1 MTDGEA
7 VASIEHPML
16 TSGVLERRRYQ
27 LQLAGRAMDGHT
39 LVCLPTGLGKTAVSL
54 VVTAR
59 RLHEAGGKALLL
71 APTKPLVEQH
81 AEFYRE
87 ALEVPDDEIVV
98 FTGEVRPDDRAALW
112 DDAKIVIA
120 TPQVVENDLI
130 GNRIDLADVTH
141 LTFDECHRAT
151 GDYAYVY
158 IAERYHED
166 AERPLVT
173 GMSASPGGDEEEI
186 LTVCANL
193 GLRQVEVMTEEDAD
207 VDRFTHDTDLE
218 WDTVEL
224 PEELIEIR
232 DALADVIEERLER
245 LRELGVTKK
254 RSADLSQ
261 RDLNK
266 LRGKLQDL
274 IDQDKSEGYEGMS
287 IHAEIMKL
295 RRAHEVV
302 ETQSIEAVE
311 RYFERQR
318 QQARSSGASKASQR
332 FVSDPTVQEAIRRVD
347 DFDGR
352 HPKFSEARLR
362 IAETLGIDDGERAIV
377 FTESRDT
384 AEVLTEFLG
393 EHFDTRRFVGQGD
406 KEGSDGMTQKEQ
418 QETLDAFRAG
428 EFEVLVSTSVAEEGL
443 DVPEVD
449 LVLFYEPVPTA
460 IRSIQRKGRTGRQAR
475 GKVVVLMAEDTRD
488 EAFFWI
494 AKRREEEMAAELT
507 ELKGMTDE
515 IDARLEQSGLDA
527 FATGEAPEA
536 APAAGDGAGS
546 VGPTSVPDTSSSE
559 GSETPVSGG
568 PASDDRQTAETVEKS
583 RSAGVRRASDG
594 GSDAE
599 KSHAGSGTDADGQAD
614 LGSFDATDS
623 SESGDVSSGNNG
635 HASGETEGLGETAE
649 SGPEEGAEEGAG
661 DGAEDGTEKS
671 TEETEETDLQSG
683 DGDSGTAEPEGTVE
697 VPDPDADSIE
707 VVIDQRELESSIA
720 RDLSRKDEIETRLET
735 LAVGDYVC
743 SDRVAVERKT
753 VEDFLDTLLGS
764 DRSLFEQAGD
774 LTQHYERSVVVLEGE
789 GVYERRDVHPN
800 AIRGAL
806 TSLAV
811 DYGLSVMHS
820 DDPDET
826 VELLAT
832 IAQRE
837 QGERN
842 REISVHGEKQSKTL
856 GEQQEY
862 VIASIAEIGPVTARA
877 LLSHFG
883 SVRAVMTADEE
894 ELLEVD
900 GVGQVTVERILEVV
914 ESEYTGQ

>member
-1 MTDGEA
+1 MTDGES

-16 TSGVLERRRYQ
+16 VDGMLERRRYQ
-27 LQLAGRAMDGHT
+27 LQLAGRAMGGHT

-59 RLHEAGGKALLL
+59 RLHEVGGKALLL

-87 ALEVPDDEIVV
+87 ALEIPDDEIVV
-98 FTGEVRPDDRAALW
+98 FTGEVRPDDRAELW
-112 DDAKIVIA
+112 EDAQVVIA

-141 LTFDECHRAT
+141 LTFDECHRGT

-166 AERPLVT
+166 AEQPLVT

-193 GLRQVEVMTEEDAD
+193 GLRQVEVMTEDDAD
-207 VDRFTHDTDLE
+207 VDRFTHDTDVE
-218 WDTVEL
+218 WNTVEL

-266 LRGKLQDL
+266 LRGKLQNL

-295 RRAHEVV
+295 RRALEVV

-332 FVSDPTVQEAIRRVD
+332 FVSDPTVQEAIRRVE
-347 DFDGR
+347 DFDER
-352 HPKFSEARLR
+352 HPKFREAHLRL
-362 IAETLGIDDGERAIV
+362 AETLGIEDGERAIV

-393 EHFDTRRFVGQGD
+393 EHFDVRRFVGQGD
-406 KEGSDGMTQKEQ
+406 KDGSDGMTQTEQ

-460 IRSIQRKGRTGRQAR
+460 IRSIQRKGRTGRQAK

-494 AKRREEEMAAELT
+494 AKRREEEMADELAEL
-507 ELKGMTDE
+507 KAMTDE
-515 IDARLEQSGLDA
+515 LDARLEQSGLDA
-527 FATGEAPEA
+527 FATGDAPEA
-536 APAAGDGAGS
+536 VPADPADTADDSTADGDDEDPA
-546 VGPTSVPDTSSSE
+546 T
-559 GSETPVSGG
+559 TPVSTG
-568 PASDDRQTAETVEKS
+568 PSSAERQTDETAKKS
-583 RSAGVRRASDG
+583 AADGVRRASDG
-594 GSDAE
+594 SGDGGKSQASGGGDAE
-599 KSHAGSGTDADGQAD
+599 GQAN
-614 LGSFDATDS
+614 LGSFDAGENSDDAS
-623 SESGDVSSGNNG
+623 VSDDTTP
-635 HASGETEGLGETAE
+635 HTTAETEGLHEDGQQEAATDE
-649 SGPEEGAEEGAG
+649 SGAKESER
-661 DGAEDGTEKS
+661 
-671 TEETEETDLQSG
+671 
-683 DGDSGTAEPEGTVE
+683 EGTVAA
-697 VPDPDADSIE
+697 PDSEADSIE

-774 LTQHYERSVVVLEGE
+774 LTRHYERSVVILEGE

-811 DYGLSVMHS
+811 DYGLSIMHS

-832 IAQRE
+832 IAERE
-837 QGERN
+837 QGDRD
-842 REISVHGEKQSKTL
+842 REVSVHGEKQSKTL

-862 VIASIAEIGPVTARA
+862 VVGSIAEIGPVTARA
-877 LLSHFG
+877 LLAHFG
-883 SVRAVMTADEE
+883 SVRDVMTAEEE

>member
-1 MTDGEA
+1 MTDGES

-16 TSGVLERRRYQ
+16 VDGMLERRRYQ
-27 LQLAGRAMDGHT
+27 LQLAGRAMGGHT

-59 RLHEAGGKALLL
+59 RLHEVGGKALLL

-87 ALEVPDDEIVV
+87 ALEIPDDEIVV
-98 FTGEVRPDDRAALW
+98 FTGEVRPDDRAELW
-112 DDAKIVIA
+112 EDAQVVIA

-141 LTFDECHRAT
+141 LTFDECHRGT

-166 AERPLVT
+166 AEQPLVT

-193 GLRQVEVMTEEDAD
+193 GLRQVEVMTEDDAD
-207 VDRFTHDTDLE
+207 VDRFTHDTDVE

-245 LRELGVTKK
+245 LRELGVTKL

-261 RDLNK
+261 RDLNE
-266 LRGKLQDL
+266 LRGKLTNL
-274 IDQDKSEGYEGMS
+274 MDQDKSEGYEGMS

-295 RRAHEVV
+295 RRALEVV

-332 FVSDPTVQEAIRRVD
+332 FVSDPTVQEAIRRVE
-347 DFDGR
+347 DFDER
-352 HPKFSEARLR
+352 HPKFREAHLRL
-362 IAETLGIDDGERAIV
+362 AETLGIEDGERAIV

-393 EHFDTRRFVGQGD
+393 EHFDVRRFVGQGD
-406 KEGSDGMTQKEQ
+406 KDGSDGMTQTEQ

-460 IRSIQRKGRTGRQAR
+460 IRSIQRKGRTGRQAK

-494 AKRREEEMAAELT
+494 AKRREEEMADELAEL
-507 ELKGMTDE
+507 KAMTDE
-515 IDARLEQSGLDA
+515 LDARLEQSGLDA
-527 FATGEAPEA
+527 FATGDAPEA
-536 APAAGDGAGS
+536 VPADPADTADDSTADGDDEDPA
-546 VGPTSVPDTSSSE
+546 T
-559 GSETPVSGG
+559 TPVSTG
-568 PASDDRQTAETVEKS
+568 PSSAERQTDETAEKS
-583 RSAGVRRASDG
+583 AADGVRRASDG
-594 GSDAE
+594 SGDGGKSQASGGGDAE
-599 KSHAGSGTDADGQAD
+599 GQAN
-614 LGSFDATDS
+614 LGSFDAGENSDDTS
-623 SESGDVSSGNNG
+623 VSDDTTP
-635 HASGETEGLGETAE
+635 HTTAETEGLHEDGQQEAATDE
-649 SGPEEGAEEGAG
+649 SGAKESER
-661 DGAEDGTEKS
+661 
-671 TEETEETDLQSG
+671 
-683 DGDSGTAEPEGTVE
+683 EGTVAA
-697 VPDPDADSIE
+697 PDSEADSIE

-774 LTQHYERSVVVLEGE
+774 LTRHYERSVVILEGE

-811 DYGLSVMHS
+811 DYGLSIMHS

-832 IAQRE
+832 IAERE
-837 QGERN
+837 QGDRD
-842 REISVHGEKQSKTL
+842 REVSVHGEKQSKTL

-862 VIASIAEIGPVTARA
+862 VVGSIAEIGPVTARA
-877 LLSHFG
+877 LLAHFG
-883 SVRAVMTADEE
+883 SVRDVMTAEEE